1 MKKCGLKRAYAGGGF
16 IDTPQGLV
24 PDYNTG
30 LKMREEQMRMQD
42 MVGQMR
48 YANPAEQAILGNEIS
63 SAIAGFGERY
73 MPEGSGG
80 QMSQDMKNAMSGLES
95 IKEDLRTNAKY
106 YGGSAP
112 VAGAAAMNEM
122 TQKYTSPP
130 KKQQAP
136 QGLYA
141 QSSGGALETY
151 NKLLGFKQGGTV
163 GVDPRGFIN
172 GPGGVDNVPA
182 RVDET
187 GEEIR
192 VGAGERIVNKQQN
205 AALEALAAEAGMS
218 LDEYL
223 ASATGEPVGPTM
235 KHGLRAAAGGWLVP
249 YDPVQGQQ
257 AAPGGA
263 NTYAPRSTVPIQD
276 GVRMGGQ
283 RAPQRPNWIDPTKQV
298 ATIDS
303 VAQRVPPQQAGTSLV
318 PTNGS
323 TQFHDKITAEEMAR
337 GNQNRAA
344 GFKAAAEAKASAQ
357 AAPNVTTPTPPAPP
371 KGGLAY
377 AAGQRVGRG
386 LSAAGGSV
394 SGWKAPV
401 AGGVMAVGA
410 EMLNSGQN
418 ELFNDETVS
427 VADKGRQLGRVALR
441 NAGGFVGG
449 GVGAGAGSLAGPVG
463 TVGGGVVGGTAGYVG
478 GDKLGEMIFGDPIS
492 ERRARLAD
500 EARASLNKGM
510 VDGSAPGRINLPS
523 KAALQAK
530 SETAKALR
538 TNDGTSVVSPTAA
551 STQETF
557 RVNDLD
563 RALVAPAVKSGR
575 ADFTGKKDATEY
587 ELPSGSTGG
596 FVTRGKGGLR
606 DTTYLSG
613 AASAADAARDKQFA
627 AAGYGKDAYGN
638 WMTPQRIADKQA
650 LEQIQRDRA
659 QFSAFSD
666 QITDPKARSAGLRR
680 VAFDMAN
687 DAQATKRAQENAKLR
702 LEAAKYD
709 QEERKIAN
717 LQGNSDREFEQKVGE
732 TNAKRLD
739 DYIKAKATKEDGKL
753 DGQAYSRLQEYVGNF
768 KSKHKEGT
776 NAYYKDLMDNLG
788 VDSAF
793 MADEGSLL
801 RRVRN
806 QGSDVAQGL
815 RQQDGM
821 LWGKYLMDPSTNR
834 QVSFSDIAKM
844 PASQRAI
851 IISRMEDSPQRTELL
866 KKLGVTN

>member
-30 LKMREEQMRMQD
+30 LKMREEQMRMED

-122 TQKYTSPP
+122 MQKYTSPP

-141 QSSGGALETY
+141 QSSGGAIETY

-163 GVDPRGFIN
+163 GVDPRGFIK

-235 KHGLRAAAGGWLVP
+235 KEGLRAAAGGWHVP

-257 AAPGGA
+257 AA
-263 NTYAPRSTVPIQD
+263 
-276 GVRMGGQ
+276 
-283 RAPQRPNWIDPTKQV
+283 
-298 ATIDS
+298 
-303 VAQRVPPQQAGTSLV
+303 
-318 PTNGS
+318 
-323 TQFHDKITAEEMAR
+323 
-337 GNQNRAA
+337 
-344 GFKAAAEAKASAQ
+344 AQ
-357 AAPNVTTPTPPAPP
+357 AASNVTTPTPPAPP

-377 AAGQRVGRG
+377 TAGQRVGRG

-401 AGGVMAVGA
+401 AGGAMAVGA

-463 TVGGGVVGGTAGYVG
+463 TAAGGVAGGTAGYVG

-510 VDGSAPGRINLPS
+510 VDGSTPGRINLPS
-523 KAALQAK
+523 TAELQAK

-538 TNDGTSVVSPTAA
+538 TNDGTSVVSPAGA
-551 STQETF
+551 SAQETF

-575 ADFTGKKDATEY
+575 VDFTGEKDATEY

-659 QFSAFSD
+659 QFAAFSD

-851 IISRMEDSPQRTELL
+851 IISRMEDSPQRTDLL
-866 KKLGVTN
+866 KKLGVSN